1 MDAELEIYE
10 EPEVIE
16 SPETKY
22 NELFDRYQRSLA
34 EFDNFRKRTIKEKA
48 SIYDEA
54 QRDVAAKILPIIDN
68 FQRALKSAD
77 NEEDVFYQGIV
88 MIAKQFKQVL
98 QDIGITAIETEIGS
112 DFNVHEHF
120 AVAHI
125 EDENL
130 GQNKIAEVL
139 QEGYK
144 HKDKV
149 LRPSMVKVAN

>member
-1 MDAELEIYE
+1 MELETSE
-10 EPEVIE
+10 ELEVIE
-16 SPETKY
+16 NPETKY

-48 SIYDEA
+48 NMYDDG

-77 NEEDVFYQGIV
+77 NEDDVFYQGIV
-88 MIAKQFKQVL
+88 MIAKQFNQML
-98 QDIGITAIETEIGS
+98 DDIGITAIEAEIGS

-125 EDENL
+125 KDEAL
-130 GQNKIAEVL
+130 GPNKIAEVL

-144 HKDKV
+144 HKEKV